1 MQKKYTRP
9 IMIRDGKNLI
19 ERKRILRQEKRK
31 IQEELKELNYELIQY
46 WCSFFIYEKNNGT
59 NKKLLT

>member
-1 MQKKYTRP
+1 MQKRYTRP
-9 IMIRDGKNLI
+9 IMVRDWKNLI
-19 ERKRILRQEKRK
+19 ERKRILRQEKYK
-31 IQEELKELNYELIQY
+31 IKEELEKLNYDIIQY